1 MKKKFKI
8 LLKAIK
14 QTIKD
19 KRNAKKEFKR
29 LYPNVSEADYQWKF
43 EDKYGFATANLLE
56 TEWVKIS
63 INNPSYRES
72 GRRVR

>member
-1 MKKKFKI
+1 MI
-8 LLKAIK
+8 REL
-14 QTIKD
+14 T
-19 KRNAKKEFKR
+19 EEYKR